1 LGTAY
6 ANGGEKSTGN
16 HRFYKVAI
24 CSTLLLSKLKTKRNF
39 RVRRIAR
46 AHLRQIMKKNVA
58 LNAKTPLIGSKYV

>member
-1 LGTAY
+1 M
-6 ANGGEKSTGN
+6 
-16 HRFYKVAI
+16 AI

-58 LNAKTPLIGSKYV
+58 VNAKTPLIGSKHV